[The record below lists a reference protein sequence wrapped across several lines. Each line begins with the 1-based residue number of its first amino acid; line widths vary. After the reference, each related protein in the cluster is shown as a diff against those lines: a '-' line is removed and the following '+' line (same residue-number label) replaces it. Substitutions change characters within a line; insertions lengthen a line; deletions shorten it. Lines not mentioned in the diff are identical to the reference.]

1 MKKSRYYSIN
11 GKGKYMSSIDYIPD
25 SNGMIKAYDTHK
37 NKTIMAKRSSLIPWV
52 NPVGVNVLRG
62 R

>member
-1 MKKSRYYSIN
+1 
-11 GKGKYMSSIDYIPD
+11 MSSIDYIPD

-37 NKTIMAKRSSLIPWV
+37 NKTVMAKRSSLIPWV
-52 NPVGVNVLRG
+52 NPVGVTVLRG